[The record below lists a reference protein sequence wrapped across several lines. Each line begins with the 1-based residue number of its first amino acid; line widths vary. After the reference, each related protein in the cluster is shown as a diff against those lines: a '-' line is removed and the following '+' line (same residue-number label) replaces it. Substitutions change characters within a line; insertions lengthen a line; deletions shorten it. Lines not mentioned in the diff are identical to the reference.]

1 MEYQALT
8 GISWG
13 QLTRLSILVHAEIRS
28 LTRENAK
35 KPPAVGL
42 LDSVAMV
49 VMLMRRNVTQAF
61 TGGIF
66 GCSQPTVS
74 RRWDLLRPVIGKV
87 LEPYVPDPVK
97 MVGRRGTALVDGT
110 VCPVWDWDA
119 IPDLYSGKA
128 KYTGM
133 NVQIACNLKGVVAA
147 IGPVPL
153 HGARHDAYA
162 FEASGLKA
170 ILENSLDPD
179 NTGADLGYIGVDGI
193 GIVPFKRLGGGEL
206 KDWQREFN
214 TDFSKIRA
222 AVEHAVAKVKTW
234 RMLSREGGRYRCPI
248 DKFESM
254 LAAVTGLF
262 FFAEYSND

>member
-1 MEYQALT
+1 M
-8 GISWG
+8 WP
-13 QLTRLSILVHAEIRS
+13 LSARS
-28 LTRENAK
+28 
-35 KPPAVGL
+35 
-42 LDSVAMV
+42 
-49 VMLMRRNVTQAF
+49 
-61 TGGIF
+61 
-66 GCSQPTVS
+66 
-74 RRWDLLRPVIGKV
+74 
-87 LEPYVPDPVK
+87 
-97 MVGRRGTALVDGT
+97 
-110 VCPVWDWDA
+110 
-119 IPDLYSGKA
+119 
-128 KYTGM
+128 
-133 NVQIACNLKGVVAA
+133 
-147 IGPVPL
+147 
-153 HGARHDAYA
+153 

-193 GIVPFKRLGGGEL
+193 GIVPFKRLGGGDL